1 MQTLFIRRPLRSSL
15 QATAGIVRQL
25 VTSVHNNR
33 RKAVV
38 IGGSGFVGENVGFH
52 VQQLQKFSN
61 IWTILTLGYFV
72 FLSMKSGK
80 YVAKTFVN
88 DSDTDVQICARHSN
102 IDYLNTLGDG
112 IMFSSFTNYFQ

>member
-38 IGGSGFVGENVGFH
+38 IGGSGFVGENVGFR

-72 FLSMKSGK
+72 FL
-80 YVAKTFVN
+80 FN
-88 DSDTDVQICARHSN
+88 EIRQICCQN
-102 IDYLNTLGDG
+102 LC
-112 IMFSSFTNYFQ
+112 